1 MRSTA
6 RKPFALLARVRR
18 SLRVLNGAIDAACRD
33 SDLTMQQQAF
43 LLALAAHEQRAVPL
57 ADVRTE
63 LLMDQATASD
73 LLARLQRA
81 GLVRRATAEDR
92 RALELSL
99 TASGRSH
106 LVRSIEHMQIEMQR
120 ADSRGELAALR
131 ESLADYLD
139 FYTSALTRSA
149 LRANPRAPRRG
160 AGRGPSRDASRTRRA
175 GA

>member
-6 RKPFALLARVRR
+6 RKSYALLARVRR

-81 GLVRRATAEDR
+81 GLVRRTVAEDR

-99 TASGRSH
+99 TASGQSH
-106 LVRSIEHMQIEMQR
+106 LARSIEHMRREMHR
-120 ADSRGELAALR
+120 ADSRGELDALR

-139 FYTSALTRSA
+139 FYTNAVTRPA
-149 LRANPRAPRRG
+149 TRASPTAPRRG
-160 AGRGPSRDASRTRRA
+160 GARGPAHGVSRVRRG